1 MGLPDLY
8 LGMLGYDANMRPVI
22 VADADFQRD
31 TIDIDPRERKDRQER
46 DDRNHIQF
54 LPQRGPLHRGMF

>member
-1 MGLPDLY
+1 
-8 LGMLGYDANMRPVI
+8 MLGYDANMRPVI